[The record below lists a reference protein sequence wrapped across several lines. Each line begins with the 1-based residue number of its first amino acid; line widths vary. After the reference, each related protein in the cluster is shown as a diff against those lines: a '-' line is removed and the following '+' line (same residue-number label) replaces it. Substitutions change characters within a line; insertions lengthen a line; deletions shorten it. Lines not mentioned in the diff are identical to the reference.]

1 MTYDDGF
8 TDWGDDDGGQQRV
21 IQGCLLRF
29 ANEGIWTDSDG
40 EPIPKGLALVAVSV
54 SRVI

>member
-29 ANEGIWTDSDG
+29 ANGGIWTDSDG
-40 EPIPKGLALVAVSV
+40 EPIPKGLALVAVSAAA
-54 SRVI
+54 